1 MRLLSEPK
9 VVLLSF
15 SFFFFFFH
23 ISVCGFFEE
32 EQKVQ
37 LIT

>member
-15 SFFFFFFH
+15 FFFFFH
-23 ISVCGFFEE
+23 ISVCNFFEE